1 MKSSRTD
8 MARKSSLPKVPSGG
22 NLVGLRHAGNVRP
35 VKGRPVQYRVTYTWN
50 RGGRLKELRIRH
62 LARKFLFLWI
72 RKTFG
77 RVLPSRARSHCKQ
90 KMVRRVFAEWKEEWW
105 VVRKEWKLTVRAD
118 YHYRYVLYN
127 RIFVAWRIYV
137 TQQQDKKQKNTLADN
152 HAKRQV
158 LKYSWTHWLMY
169 VDMGRVK
176 HAMQA
181 DARAF
186 NERRT
191 LRATWGTWLHQL
203 QRIRAWHKMGISALQ
218 HWAAVLQYRAWLQ
231 WKELFLNSKWDKEEE
246 CRAVKHYSLQR
257 VRTCLHTWLKYLE
270 VRRLKKRHYMLA
282 RQVHDGYLIQVCFS
296 DWQLAWEVR
305 RSHRA
310 QQDRV
315 DELAARFTLRR
326 ALTHWKQHHVLCA
339 GEAQLWQQADLHYR
353 HHLLHRG
360 LKAFQASVTEA
371 RLQQGRRNLAHCQRQ
386 VTLLLK
392 FWEVWCSRLEEKEE
406 SRQVALTYAA
416 HAHYRRG
423 LQQKC
428 LQIWRGYITWRRLRQ
443 TQYEKAD
450 AHYRRTVMPWCVQV
464 WKDFSLQQKQL
475 REMKENAFHFFENL
489 VQRRVFYVWWERTE
503 QRQDQRLGERM
514 AVLHFD
520 RQVLLHFWSLW
531 RRRLACRLDVQ
542 EKSTLAR
549 SHFLCQLL
557 LKSFSLWRGN
567 VAEITARREREIR
580 AARHQYHHV
589 LRKSWGAWRTYVEH
603 RRVKLRKLVRVDL
616 LYQRTLLRKTLDG
629 WKIHHQNVQ
638 DVLHVVKQRERRLRE
653 DRLSGTTSEVR
664 LQAAFCSWR
673 DYSKVSSAQR
683 AHLEVAS
690 RHHGK
695 RLLRKSLLL
704 WKQYHL
710 CCLRKTLLQ
719 RQGER
724 FQTQKLSHQ
733 YFRCWKFKL
742 LEKSREEEQ
751 TAVAL
756 WFWSLTL
763 QGKVYDA
770 WIKYV
775 LERRRKKVRIAKAAE
790 TYRTNLIR
798 EGVTQVLRYTAD
810 MAQLRTQLAARS
822 HVEMAFSLHKVIHH
836 CAMAWKQKALG
847 KKEKPRPRPAPSP
860 QKKTVTF
867 NIPISSG
874 QPGPEAE
881 LHASGGVLKL
891 PTSPVQSKSLP
902 VVLGTGEAVFNELL
916 AARQL
921 RRPPRKPD
929 FLIQSLQRE
938 GLLEAESSSSKVESP
953 FGFGAPRSPALRENS
968 VRTEVGPS
976 AVRAEVH
983 HAPTQGSDSLPSG
996 RAPTRQG
1003 SAAREGTAE
1012 KAEISGQP
1020 LLTAVPG
1027 PCSALSRMPL
1037 VCQEVCTMPEG
1048 QLLPPSSFM
1057 IPRRDRTARSASG
1070 PQSRHSAGHPIDL
1083 SRTQYGRRSQLGR
1096 QAGPSLQLLSPE
1108 DFTRK
1113 RGRRSL
1119 TFDTTDFSSKS
1130 ERCDSDTD
1138 PRGRL
1143 QEELLQIRLE
1153 MQRYHD
1159 NKETLKTWRKQA
1171 GVLRSWLKV
1180 TVGGAGEEEEETRQV
1195 QSELRQLQVKMEL
1208 LSEEVRR
1215 KKPQIECHVSRV
1227 QEIRSLFSL

>member
-1 MKSSRTD
+1 
-8 MARKSSLPKVPSGG
+8 
-22 NLVGLRHAGNVRP
+22 
-35 VKGRPVQYRVTYTWN
+35 
-50 RGGRLKELRIRH
+50 
-62 LARKFLFLWI
+62 
-72 RKTFG
+72 
-77 RVLPSRARSHCKQ
+77 
-90 KMVRRVFAEWKEEWW
+90 
-105 VVRKEWKLTVRAD
+105 
-118 YHYRYVLYN
+118 
-127 RIFVAWRIYV
+127 
-137 TQQQDKKQKNTLADN
+137 
-152 HAKRQV
+152 
-158 LKYSWTHWLMY
+158 
-169 VDMGRVK
+169 
-176 HAMQA
+176 
-181 DARAF
+181 
-186 NERRT
+186 
-191 LRATWGTWLHQL
+191 
-203 QRIRAWHKMGISALQ
+203 
-218 HWAAVLQYRAWLQ
+218 
-231 WKELFLNSKWDKEEE
+231 
-246 CRAVKHYSLQR
+246 
-257 VRTCLHTWLKYLE
+257 
-270 VRRLKKRHYMLA
+270 
-282 RQVHDGYLIQVCFS
+282 
-296 DWQLAWEVR
+296 
-305 RSHRA
+305 
-310 QQDRV
+310 
-315 DELAARFTLRR
+315 
-326 ALTHWKQHHVLCA
+326 
-339 GEAQLWQQADLHYR
+339 
-353 HHLLHRG
+353 
-360 LKAFQASVTEA
+360 A
-371 RLQQGRRNLAHCQRQ
+371 RL
-386 VTLLLK
+386 
-392 FWEVWCSRLEEKEE
+392 
-406 SRQVALTYAA
+406 
-416 HAHYRRG
+416 
-423 LQQKC
+423 
-428 LQIWRGYITWRRLRQ
+428 
-443 TQYEKAD
+443 
-450 AHYRRTVMPWCVQV
+450 
-464 WKDFSLQQKQL
+464 
-475 REMKENAFHFFENL
+475 
-489 VQRRVFYVWWERTE
+489 
-503 QRQDQRLGERM
+503 
-514 AVLHFD
+514 
-520 RQVLLHFWSLW
+520 
-531 RRRLACRLDVQ
+531 
-542 EKSTLAR
+542 
-549 SHFLCQLL
+549 
-557 LKSFSLWRGN
+557 
-567 VAEITARREREIR
+567 
-580 AARHQYHHV
+580 
-589 LRKSWGAWRTYVEH
+589 
-603 RRVKLRKLVRVDL
+603 
-616 LYQRTLLRKTLDG
+616 
-629 WKIHHQNVQ
+629 
-638 DVLHVVKQRERRLRE
+638 
-653 DRLSGTTSEVR
+653 R

-733 YFRCWKFKL
+733 YFRCWKFKQL

-938 GLLEAESSSSKVESP
+938 GLLEAESRYSRSSSKVESP

-1012 KAEISGQP
+1012 KGCHWCARNEGGMEDEKGHWLSGVGNI
-1020 LLTAVPG
+1020 LNLN
-1027 PCSALSRMPL
+1027 
-1037 VCQEVCTMPEG
+1037 
-1048 QLLPPSSFM
+1048 
-1057 IPRRDRTARSASG
+1057 
-1070 PQSRHSAGHPIDL
+1070 
-1083 SRTQYGRRSQLGR
+1083 
-1096 QAGPSLQLLSPE
+1096 
-1108 DFTRK
+1108 K
-1113 RGRRSL
+1113 RGHH
-1119 TFDTTDFSSKS
+1119 FSSKS

-1159 NKETLKTWRKQA
+1159 NNSPFRTWRKQA